1 MTPRLIRTA
10 HAPLLLCRRIGR
22 CLFFVFLLSGVAG
35 CPPRERPRFEDG
47 PARALRT
54 TDEIIETIN
63 SNAARLDQALWSSS
77 VSATG
82 HYKDREGEEHSFN
95 FDGSL
100 LFKRPRNFRMDLRP
114 GLGEQV
120 MQIGSNEETFWVW
133 IEPEIH
139 SMHWGHH
146 RNAGMPC
153 CEKMPVRPDQ
163 LVSALLVGGLP
174 VESEGLYGPIRDSR
188 ATYDVLTYHRASPRA
203 EYRRYYV
210 EREPPHL
217 VRLVVFRDELGRD
230 VMSAYLANYK
240 TAWEG
245 GPMLPYDVS
254 MMWAQDGAKLTMSVA
269 AYVPRRD
276 DEVSPKAFNMPD
288 STSLPAGI
296 DRVVQVDADC
306 ETAETAPSDSDSD

>member
-1 MTPRLIRTA
+1 MRLRLVRSA
-10 HAPLLLCRRIGR
+10 HELRHFCQRIYLGLISV
-22 CLFFVFLLSGVAG
+22 CVLSAVAG
-35 CPPRERPRFEDG
+35 CPPLETPRFEEG
-47 PARALRT
+47 PPRALRT
-54 TDEIIETIN
+54 TDEIVATIN

-77 VSATG
+77 VTATG
-82 HYKDREGEEHSFN
+82 HYKDNDGREHSFN

-120 MQIGSNEETFWVW
+120 MQIGSNEEAFWVW
-133 IEPEIH
+133 IEPEIR

-174 VESEGLYGPIRDSR
+174 GESDGLYGPIRDSR
-188 ATYDVLTYHRASPRA
+188 AEYDVLTYHRAAPRA
-203 EYRRYYV
+203 EHRRFYV
-210 EREPPHL
+210 DRNPPQL

-230 VMSAYLANYK
+230 VMSAYLTNYK

-269 AYVPRRD
+269 AYQPRRD
-276 DEVSPKAFNMPD
+276 NEVSPKAFNMPD
-288 STSLPAGI
+288 SKSLPAGI

-306 ETAETAPSDSDSD
+306 ETAETAPPDSDAD